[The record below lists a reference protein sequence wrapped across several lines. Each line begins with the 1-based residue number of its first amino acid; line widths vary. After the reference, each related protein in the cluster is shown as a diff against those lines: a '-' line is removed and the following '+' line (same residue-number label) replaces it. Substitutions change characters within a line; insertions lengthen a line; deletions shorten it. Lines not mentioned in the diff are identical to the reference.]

1 MTQIRLVAA
10 ASTAALFLLAGCQ
23 SEPVKVGEAVD
34 PQAEALKNAPPVKLP
49 PAIKEAKTYRCKDNS
64 LVNITFMND
73 NVTAEV
79 RDKEEAPPRATLKAS
94 APGQPFEGT
103 GYTVTGSGNS
113 VSYKT
118 PTDAAQTC
126 RSN

>member
-1 MTQIRLVAA
+1 MTKTNLLAA
-10 ASTAALFLLAGCQ
+10 ASTAALLFLVGCQ
-23 SEPVKVGEAVD
+23 AEPVKVGEAVD

-64 LVNITFMND
+64 LVYITFMND

-79 RDKEEAPPRATLKAS
+79 RDKQEAPPRATLKAA
-94 APGQPFEGT
+94 APGEA
-103 GYTVTGSGNS
+103 YEGSGYSISGSGGS
-113 VSYKT
+113 VTYKT

-126 RSN
+126 RG